1 MKQTLNTSLTGLG
14 IGPRIVLIF
23 TLAFSVMGGFGL
35 VLMRTSLLPTF
46 ERMESD
52 VALESAWRVVHGFEQ
67 QMSPIAELSNDWAVW
82 DEMYLHVQQ
91 PDPAFERSNYGSDVM
106 ESAKYHSV
114 LLLDRN
120 HQVAG
125 FGSRPLTAGAL
136 PQEQD
141 LALPLI
147 ERLNQSPMS
156 PGRTEC
162 GLMTVANAL
171 STVCWAGVLKSNG
184 QGPVMGTV
192 AIASE
197 LDTDTLDVMARSAG
211 AAFTLEPLGVQHT
224 PAPSGL
230 AWKLPS
236 FQHLSNTELVVQVS
250 ENSLVMHH
258 LLHDINEKPIA
269 WVSVKLDRELMLQ
282 GRKVIRD
289 VLIQLAV
296 VALVTGLVLLVTV
309 QWWLVRPITRLRRSV
324 TLIGETKGWHMQLV
338 VDRPD
343 EIGAL
348 AKGINGLLEA
358 LRTHVDALTKL
369 SSTDALTGIANRRQ
383 FDARLADELA
393 RLGRR
398 TGPLSLLL
406 IDVDHFK
413 LYNDRYG
420 HPQGDEVLR
429 QLGVLLRASCR
440 KQDLP
445 ARVGGEEFALIL
457 PDTDEAGATAM
468 ADKIMGALAVLAVE
482 HDHSTTDRMVTV
494 SIGVTTWHAAQDGGA
509 DALYAQAD
517 KALYAA
523 KQLGRNRVCT
533 FGTPSAPSI

>member
-1 MKQTLNTSLTGLG
+1 MKQAISTRLTGMG

-23 TLAFSVMGGFGL
+23 ALAFSVMGGLGL
-35 VLMRTSLLPTF
+35 VLMRISLLPTF
-46 ERMESD
+46 ERMEAQ
-52 VALESAWRVVHGFEQ
+52 VALEKSWRVVSSIEH
-67 QMSPIAELSNDWAVW
+67 QMLALADLNSDWAIW
-82 DEMYLHVQQ
+82 DDISNHVQ
-91 PDPAFERSNYGSDVM
+91 ARDVDFDLGNFSP
-106 ESAKYHSV
+106 EALHSSKFHAV
-114 LLLDRN
+114 LLLDHN
-120 HQVAG
+120 NAPYS
-125 FGSRPLTAGAL
+125 FGAKEFSTGAL
-136 PQEQD
+136 AQAQEITSVIVERTSRS
-141 LALPLI
+141 PL
-147 ERLNQSPMS
+147 RPKA
-156 PGRTEC
+156 TEC
-162 GLMTVANAL
+162 GAA
-171 STVCWAGVLKSNG
+171 SIAGVLNTLCWTGVLPSNG
-184 QGPVMGTV
+184 QGPIMGTLV
-192 AIASE
+192 MIRE
-197 LDTDTLDVMARSAG
+197 LDAATQKSMIQYAG
-211 AAFTLEPLGVQHT
+211 TPFSLNPFEPNHPVAPESLEWELAAFKYLTHKTLRVQY
-224 PAPSGL
+224 SD
-230 AWKLPS
+230 
-236 FQHLSNTELVVQVS
+236 
-250 ENSLVMHH
+250 NSLAMQY
-258 LLHDINEKPIA
+258 LLHDINDHPLV
-269 WVSVKLDRELMLQ
+269 WVNIQLDRELMEQ

-324 TLIGETKGWHMQLV
+324 TIIGETKGWHMRLV

-348 AKGINGLLEA
+348 AKGINGLLEV

-406 IDVDHFK
+406 MDVDHFK
-413 LYNDRYG
+413 SYNDRYG

-429 QLGVLLRASCR
+429 QLGVLLKASCR

-457 PDTDEAGATAM
+457 PDTDDAGAIAM
-468 ADKIMGALAVLAVE
+468 ADKIMKALAAMALE
-482 HDHSTTDRMVTV
+482 HDTSTTDRVVTV
-494 SIGVTTWHAAQDGGA
+494 SIGATTWNTPQNGGA
-509 DALYAQAD
+509 DTLYVQAD

-533 FGTPSAPSI
+533 FDSSSATSI